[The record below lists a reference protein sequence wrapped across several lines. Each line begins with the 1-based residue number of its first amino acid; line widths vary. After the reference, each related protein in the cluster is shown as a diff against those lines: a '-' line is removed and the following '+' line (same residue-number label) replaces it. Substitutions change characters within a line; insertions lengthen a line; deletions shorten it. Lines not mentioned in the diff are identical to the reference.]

1 MREPVPSAPMKIAE
15 ARGEVPAE
23 SVDVVVLVDVRRAGP
38 EAGAVL
44 LHGLLPGL
52 GRDLFGEPVFHSHFK
67 KRWPKMPRGQLSR

>member
-23 SVDVVVLVDVRRAGP
+23 SVDVVILVDVRRAGP

-52 GRDLFGEPVFHSHFK
+52 GRDRFGRAWVQQCP
-67 KRWPKMPRGQLSR
+67 